1 MSDEAVGIAILHDP
15 DPEPGRDESYG
26 FLYFVERRS
35 NGECFVE
42 DIPITRE
49 DKYDRIKVSCA
60 VRHLWAYRIDGD
72 MLHCH
77 PSVNDL
83 GAVWHNGYNWSVKFM
98 RYDPAWGHHIGDKLR
113 EFNPQYPMPLRKQ
126 QP

>member
-26 FLYFVERRS
+26 FLYFVARYS
-35 NGECFVE
+35 NGKCFIEEV
-42 DIPITRE
+42 PITRE
-49 DKYDRIKVSCA
+49 DKYDRIKKGCQMQ
-60 VRHLWAYRIDGD
+60 HLWAYRMEGD

-83 GAVWHNGYNWSVKFM
+83 GAAWHNSYHWSVKFVP
-98 RYDPAWGHHIGDKLR
+98 YEPAWGHRIGEKLR
-113 EFNPQYPMPLRKQ
+113 ELNLQFLPP
-126 QP
+126 